1 MKKLTKNTGPCC
13 RSDEELADVLV
24 AISVVSKRLARK
36 LAMASGQN
44 RNPDT
49 QCRYMQERSRHKTL
63 RG

>member
-1 MKKLTKNTGPCC
+1 MKKLTKSNGTCC

-24 AISVVSKRLARK
+24 AISVVSNRLARK

-44 RNPDT
+44 RNPNT
-49 QCRYMQERSRHKTL
+49 QRHHRQERSRHETL